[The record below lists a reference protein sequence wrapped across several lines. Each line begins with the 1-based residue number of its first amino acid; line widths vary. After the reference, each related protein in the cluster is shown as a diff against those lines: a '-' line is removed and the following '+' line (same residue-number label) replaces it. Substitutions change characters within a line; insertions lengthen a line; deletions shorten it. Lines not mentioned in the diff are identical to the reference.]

1 MLLLHEKM
9 IIDCI
14 RLVFFLVVGR
24 SIVIHAEDGGAPRVA
39 CADIV
44 PIVPDSQISTYY
56 ISTPAAD
63 AFQYAYITMCNN
75 SCSLPHYIV

>member
-1 MLLLHEKM
+1 M